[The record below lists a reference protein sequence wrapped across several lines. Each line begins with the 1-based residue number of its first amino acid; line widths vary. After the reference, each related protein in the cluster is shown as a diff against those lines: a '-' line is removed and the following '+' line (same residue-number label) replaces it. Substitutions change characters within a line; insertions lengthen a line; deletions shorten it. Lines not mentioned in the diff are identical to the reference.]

1 MRKTNVSRIV
11 QMQIGNIRG
20 RGYTE
25 KPGVPKL
32 NPTTTQKLK
41 KVLPVESIAMND
53 IHEIVINIYLFILLL
68 RTKIK
73 MMSERAF
80 ENLLKNLDQQQ
91 TLYALYF
98 RYL

>member
-1 MRKTNVSRIV
+1 
-11 QMQIGNIRG
+11 
-20 RGYTE
+20 
-25 KPGVPKL
+25 
-32 NPTTTQKLK
+32 
-41 KVLPVESIAMND
+41 MND